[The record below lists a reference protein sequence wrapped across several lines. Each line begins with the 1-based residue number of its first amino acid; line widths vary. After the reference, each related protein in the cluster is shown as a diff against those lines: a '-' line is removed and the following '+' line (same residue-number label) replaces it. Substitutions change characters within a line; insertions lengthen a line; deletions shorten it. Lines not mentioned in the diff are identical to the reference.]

1 MSGKQYAA
9 DCHLHCR
16 WSPDSRAPMEDMAR
30 AAADMGLNEVC
41 FTDHVE
47 VMTAKSWVRNT
58 FDWAAL
64 DAEYA
69 QAREALGDRIVIRR
83 GIELGEAPRDFAHAE
98 ALLAQMPPADFVIGS
113 IHQLSDA
120 YGCQDLAYA
129 ASADPEEARR
139 QITDYLE
146 LVLRQAKW
154 GKFSVQGH
162 LTLPLRYI
170 NERRG
175 GHMTFD
181 GFEAEVEEI
190 YRTLIANGCGIEVN
204 TNRGKDP
211 LPDEKWLRL
220 YRECGGEII
229 TLGSDAHRAEHV
241 GCCIWER
248 QELLR
253 ECGFRAFCTFREMKP
268 VFHDL

>member
-1 MSGKQYAA
+1 MGFRFSKVQKALKPHSFSSACRSRMQQPTYSGVWASVPRVMISPP
-9 DCHLHCR
+9 HCR
-16 WSPDSRAPMEDMAR
+16 YSRSHFSS
-30 AAADMGLNEVC
+30 G
-41 FTDHVE
+41 
-47 VMTAKSWVRNT
+47 
-58 FDWAAL
+58 
-64 DAEYA
+64 
-69 QAREALGDRIVIRR
+69 R
-83 GIELGEAPRDFAHAE
+83 GVELGEAPRDFAWCEE
-98 ALLAQMPPADFVIGS
+98 ALRQLGDLDFVIGS

-129 ASADPEEARR
+129 ASADPEDARR

-241 GCCIWER
+241 GCCIRER

>member
-1 MSGKQYAA
+1 MTGR
-9 DCHLHCR
+9 R
-16 WSPDSRAPMEDMAR
+16 WTRSTPRPGRRWGIGSSFAGASSWGRPPETSP
-30 AAADMGLNEVC
+30 
-41 FTDHVE
+41 T
-47 VMTAKSWVRNT
+47 
-58 FDWAAL
+58 
-64 DAEYA
+64 
-69 QAREALGDRIVIRR
+69 RR
-83 GIELGEAPRDFAHAE
+83 RCWPRC
-98 ALLAQMPPADFVIGS
+98 PPADFVIGS

-241 GCCIWER
+241 GCCIRER

>member
-1 MSGKQYAA
+1 MYLA
-9 DCHLHCR
+9 DYHTHCA
-16 WSPDSRAPMEDMAR
+16 WSMDARVPMAQMAL
-30 AAADMGLNEVC
+30 AAADRGFDEIC

-47 VMTAKSWVRNT
+47 PFESGSWEHNVYD
-58 FDWAAL
+58 FAAL
-64 DAEYA
+64 DREYEE
-69 QAREALGDRIVIRR
+69 ARAAVGDRILIRR
-83 GIELGEAPRDFAHAE
+83 GVELGEAPRDFQWCEE
-98 ALLAQMPPADFVIGS
+98 ALRQLGELDFVIGS
-113 IHQLSDA
+113 IHQLSEKF
-120 YGCQDLAYA
+120 GCQDLLYA
-129 ASADPEEARR
+129 STADPELSKR
-139 QITDYLE
+139 QIRDYLE
-146 LVLRQAKW
+146 VVLKQAHW
-154 GKFSVQGH
+154 GNFCVQGH

-241 GCCIWER
+241 GCCIRER